1 MDLKINLITFYFSV
15 VSFLCVLIDFNL
27 FNLKLA
33 NLVFYYAFSTTIP
46 FFILQLYSLTGF
58 NKQLKNKNLK
68 LFKKACIRPNGSIG
82 NSINVASLFSETIP
96 FSEIKDEVL
105 LAKFRFTKRVVI
117 LSMLSF
123 IILIFLIFI

>member
-1 MDLKINLITFYFSV
+1 MNLKINLITCYFSV
-15 VSFLCVLIDFNL
+15 VSFLGVLIDFNL
-27 FNLKLA
+27 LNLKLS

-46 FFILQLYSLTGF
+46 FFILQIYSLTRF
-58 NKQLKNKNLK
+58 SRKLKNKNLK

-82 NSINVASLFSETIP
+82 NSINVASLFSETIL

-123 IILIFLIFI
+123 IVLIFLVFI